1 MREVLSNIFNINDFK
16 REQFI
21 KSDYYTSNKKL
32 ENYIVYELEELSK
45 SVVNNLLDNNLYDLE
60 LELIEAY
67 LDKEMKKNTSVIF
80 LVKVNESKLTE
91 SEKKLIFK
99 IEEDPYFYKKYVL
112 WYSENE
118 AENISSYIENMTDN
132 LMNKDLFENMKDSML
147 GKIEYNSNIH
157 AYELLCRIFI
167 KLPFLTL
174 KPIYT
179 KKNELSE
186 LKQYINKKL
195 SQFGDFY
202 NELSYESINL
212 DMNIADN
219 EFERYLQKIEL
230 DIEC

>member
-1 MREVLSNIFNINDFK
+1 MREVLSNVFNINDFK
-16 REQFI
+16 REEFI

-32 ENYIVYELEELSK
+32 ENYIVYDLEELSK

-60 LELIEAY
+60 LHSSEIY
-67 LDKEMKKNTSVIF
+67 LNKEMKKNTSVIF
-80 LVKVNESKLTE
+80 LVKVEDGKLTE

-112 WYSENE
+112 WYSQNE
-118 AENISSYIENMTDN
+118 MENISSYIENITDN
-132 LMNKDLFENMKDSML
+132 LMNKDLFGNMKDSML
-147 GKIEYNSNIH
+147 GKIKYNSDIH

-179 KKNELSE
+179 ERNELSE
-186 LKQYINKKL
+186 LKQNIDKKL
-195 SQFGDFY
+195 SQFDDFY
-202 NELSYESINL
+202 TELGCESINL
-212 DMNIADN
+212 DMQIDN
-219 EFERYLQKIEL
+219 EEFEKYLKRIEL